1 VSLDQGSELFPGRS
15 QRSVHVR
22 TLRVS
27 VLSSLPWSAER
38 AVKCFPDRTQGDP
51 IVLGT
56 DQEAQPGQGSIEKLG
71 LGCGQVFEF
80 RAVELLPQLFASADL
95 LSTSMATPGAILT
108 RECVRCGAILEPTHP
123 LGLCRL
129 ADRSETSFRG

>member
-22 TLRVS
+22 SLRAS

-38 AVKCFPDRTQGDP
+38 AVKCFPDGTQGDP

-56 DQEAQPGQGSIEKLG
+56 DQEIEAGERSIE
-71 LGCGQVFEF
+71 
-80 RAVELLPQLFASADL
+80 
-95 LSTSMATPGAILT
+95 
-108 RECVRCGAILEPTHP
+108 
-123 LGLCRL
+123 
-129 ADRSETSFRG
+129 